1 MTIHS
6 WDNGQEIVDIDD
18 NPITSEEYRY
28 NFFEMMRQDHLEMIR
43 KERNRIISE
52 TDWSQLD
59 DIDSVTKEKWK
70 TYRQELRDITN
81 HYDHINNVIWPT
93 PPTEN
98 I

>member
-18 NPITSEEYRY
+18 NPITSEEDRY
-28 NFFEMMRQDHLEMIR
+28 NFFEMMRNHHLEMIR
-43 KERNRIISE
+43 EERNRIISE

-70 TYRQELRDITN
+70 AYRQELRDITN
-81 HYDHINNVIWPT
+81 HYDHINEVIWPEK
-93 PPTEN
+93 PE
-98 I
+98 